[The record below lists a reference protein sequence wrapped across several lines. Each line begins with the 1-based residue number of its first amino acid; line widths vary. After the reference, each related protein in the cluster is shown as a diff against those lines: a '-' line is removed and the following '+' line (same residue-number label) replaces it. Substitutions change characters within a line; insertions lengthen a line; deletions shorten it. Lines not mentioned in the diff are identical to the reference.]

1 MWIQYSKVRSQ
12 KKIRL
17 NRHFTLL
24 RGWRKLSVHVSYYD
38 VSRSMGRIERGPRHV
53 ILDEIYLIHLPSAI
67 GSSASAAALTGDHS
81 SAASPSVLRRASR
94 ATDVHALQLRG
105 TDDSEHEPESFG
117 VRRLP
122 SNVVRWV
129 SQSNSLKRP
138 TYLLQLFFQPLVLL
152 LPSLL
157 SLSQIRALLPKLQ
170 EDSRVRDMIQFKT
183 HLLAY
188 VCKN

>member
-1 MWIQYSKVRSQ
+1 M
-12 KKIRL
+12 
-17 NRHFTLL
+17 
-24 RGWRKLSVHVSYYD
+24 SYYD

-129 SQSNSLKRP
+129 SHNSLPVSKDQL
-138 TYLLQLFFQPLVLL
+138 TYCTAII
-152 LPSLL
+152 L
-157 SLSQIRALLPKLQ
+157 SASGFAAAFRAVFVANT
-170 EDSRVRDMIQFKT
+170 ST
-183 HLLAY
+183 LAQAARRFSGSGH
-188 VCKN
+188 NSS